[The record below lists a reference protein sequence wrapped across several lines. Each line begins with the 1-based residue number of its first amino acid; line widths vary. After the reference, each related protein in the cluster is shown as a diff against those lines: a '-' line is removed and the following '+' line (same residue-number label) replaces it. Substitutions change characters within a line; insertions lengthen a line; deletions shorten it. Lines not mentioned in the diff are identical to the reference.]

1 MALGERVHD
10 GTMEIT
16 RFGHA
21 ALLVTTDETRV
32 LIDPGAF
39 CRPEVFEL
47 DALDAIVVTHQ
58 HPDHLDPERAAT
70 LLDVNPD
77 ALLLCDPE
85 TAAQQDSARWQV
97 NHDGSEHRVGD
108 LVLRGVGTH
117 HAEILPTL
125 PRVTNVG
132 VLVDDGASALF
143 HPGDSYASTPDGV
156 DVLALPLAAPWAKI
170 SETVAFARAVAPTTL
185 LPIHD
190 ATVSELAYDVYWGHV
205 VRAAGVADAR
215 RLGPDGRLTT
225 A

>member
-1 MALGERVHD
+1 
-10 GTMEIT
+10 MEII

-32 LIDPGAF
+32 LVDPGAF
-39 CRPEVFEL
+39 CRPEVFAL

-58 HPDHLDPERAAT
+58 HPDHLDPERVGT
-70 LLDVNPD
+70 LLDANPD
-77 ALLLCDPE
+77 AVLLCDPE
-85 TAAQQDSARWQV
+85 TAQQQASDRWQV
-97 NHDGSEHRVGD
+97 NHDGSEHRIGD
-108 LVLRGVGTH
+108 LVLRGVGAH
-117 HAEILPTL
+117 HAAILPTL

-132 VLVDDGASALF
+132 ILVDDGASTLF
-143 HPGDSYASTPDGV
+143 HPGDSYASMPEGV

-170 SETVAFARAVAPTTL
+170 SETVAFARAVAPTTV

-190 ATVSELAYDVYWGHV
+190 ATIAEIAYDVYWGHV
-205 VRAAGVADAR
+205 LRAAGVADAR

>member
-1 MALGERVHD
+1 
-10 GTMEIT
+10 MEIT

-21 ALLVTTDETRV
+21 ALLVATDETRV

-39 CRPEVFEL
+39 CRPEVFALE
-47 DALDAIVVTHQ
+47 ALDAVVVTHQ
-58 HPDHLDPERAAT
+58 HPDHLDPERIGG
-70 LLDVNPD
+70 LLDANPE
-77 ALLLCDPE
+77 AVLLCDPD
-85 TAAQQDSARWQV
+85 TAHLQESGRWLV
-97 NHDGSEHRVGD
+97 NHEGSEHRVGD
-108 LVLRGVGTH
+108 LVLRGVGAH

-125 PRVTNVG
+125 PRITNVG
-132 VLVDDGASALF
+132 ILVDDGASTLF
-143 HPGDSYASTPDGV
+143 HPGDSYASAPDGV

-225 A
+225 T